1 MNREQDV
8 SEHLK
13 ANDQLLTVQ
22 EEIALAKAWREHG
35 CAASRER
42 LITSHMRLVRMI
54 ARQYSGRG
62 TAFDELVADGHVGL
76 VRAADRYD
84 PSSGA
89 RFSTYATYWIRN
101 SIVESFVKNAGGPK
115 LSPAMR
121 ADLVQFEHQNEVF
134 RAQQGRAPTQGELA
148 ETLGWTMERVS
159 EMQQIHASR
168 TKPVLMGTLTSDE
181 RSLNI
186 AGHAEEPEV
195 LGDEARLAKLSSLL
209 SRLPTEER
217 RTIELRFGLDGGP
230 VRHVSNIAELLGTA
244 QRVVRA
250 RLESGMSKL
259 TRWANADAMAA
270 AHG

>member
-1 MNREQDV
+1 MSREHDV

-13 ANDQLLTVQ
+13 SSDQLLTAE
-22 EEIALAKAWREHG
+22 EEIGLAKAWREHS

-115 LSPAMR
+115 LSPPMR
-121 ADLVQFEHQNEVF
+121 ADLVQFEHQNDVF
-134 RAQQGRAPTQGELA
+134 RAEHGRSPTQGELA
-148 ETLGWTMERVS
+148 EGLGWSMERVS
-159 EMQQIHASR
+159 EMQQIHAAR
-168 TKPVLMGTLTSDE
+168 AKPVLMGTLTSDD
-181 RSLNI
+181 RTLNI
-186 AGHAEEPEV
+186 AGHDEPQES
-195 LGDEARLAKLSSLL
+195 LSDETQLAKLTTLL
-209 SRLPTEER
+209 NRLPSEER

-230 VRHVSNIAELLGTA
+230 VRHVSSIAESLGTA

-250 RLESGMSKL
+250 RLESGMAKL